1 MMAPLG
7 ALHPAADADGAA
19 AAAPPSV
26 ALGEGY
32 SVVKLRG
39 LPFNVTRDDI
49 VGFLAPVAVPSGGV
63 HLMNHETGR
72 PSGIAY
78 VELATEDDQ
87 ADALKKDKQM
97 LGDRY
102 IDTFACSQ
110 VELQARLAG
119 GLERGLGGPL
129 TPVMLAQQHAQL
141 QAASCFVKLRGL
153 PYSADQAA
161 INAFFAPLRVVAL
174 QVALNSSGQP
184 SGFGFVQFSSSED
197 TTAALGRSK
206 ERMGTRYVEVFRST
220 CGEMEAARA
229 HAFVVVQQRQALQHG
244 GMQGSGA
251 YPGMAA
257 GQGGPGGH
265 QGGHRGPMGQGGPG
279 GSRRPE
285 HAYTA
290 YQAGWRVSKGRSDG
304 MAPRRP
310 PPRRRRAH
318 TPALPPPPQAAL
330 QTLASHPQ
338 PGAYGGGGGYPSSQP
353 YGGSGYDP
361 AAAGSAYAGSGA
373 DGGYASYAAAGYPA
387 GYPASYPASDP
398 AGAPPQG
405 SYPPAAPGASYP
417 GYAPG
422 YGGYGYGDAYAYS
435 GAYGYG
441 A

>member
-184 SGFGFVQFSSSED
+184 SGFGFVQFSSCED

-251 YPGMAA
+251 YQGMAA

-290 YQAGWRVSKGRSDG
+290 YQAG
-304 MAPRRP
+304 
-310 PPRRRRAH
+310 
-318 TPALPPPPQAAL
+318 
-330 QTLASHPQ
+330 
-338 PGAYGGGGGYPSSQP
+338 
-353 YGGSGYDP
+353 
-361 AAAGSAYAGSGA
+361 
-373 DGGYASYAAAGYPA
+373 
-387 GYPASYPASDP
+387 
-398 AGAPPQG
+398 
-405 SYPPAAPGASYP
+405 
-417 GYAPG
+417 
-422 YGGYGYGDAYAYS
+422 
-435 GAYGYG
+435 
-441 A
+441 

>member
-1 MMAPLG
+1 
-7 ALHPAADADGAA
+7 
-19 AAAPPSV
+19 
-26 ALGEGY
+26 
-32 SVVKLRG
+32 
-39 LPFNVTRDDI
+39 
-49 VGFLAPVAVPSGGV
+49 
-63 HLMNHETGR
+63 MNHETGR

-229 HAFVVVQQRQALQHG
+229 RVRG
-244 GMQGSGA
+244 GAAEAGVAARRDARLWCIPGDGGGA
-251 YPGMAA
+251 GRTGRTPRRAPRADGAGRTGRLAAA
-257 GQGGPGGH
+257 GACVHCVPGGLT
-265 QGGHRGPMGQGGPG
+265 GL
-279 GSRRPE
+279 E
-285 HAYTA
+285 
-290 YQAGWRVSKGRSDG
+290 GRSDG

>member
-1 MMAPLG
+1 M
-7 ALHPAADADGAA
+7 
-19 AAAPPSV
+19 
-26 ALGEGY
+26 
-32 SVVKLRG
+32 VKLRG

-184 SGFGFVQFSSSED
+184 SGFLRPVLVERGHDGGARPVQGAD
-197 TTAALGRSK
+197 GDAVRRG
-206 ERMGTRYVEVFRST
+206 VRST

-251 YPGMAA
+251 YRGMAA
-257 GQGGPGGH
+257 GQEDRADTKAGTAGRWGRVDRAARGGRSMH
-265 QGGHRGPMGQGGPG
+265 
-279 GSRRPE
+279 
-285 HAYTA
+285 TA
-290 YQAGWRVSKGRSDG
+290 YQAGCGSRRAFG
-304 MAPRRP
+304 MAPRHP
-310 PPRRRRAH
+310 PPAAR
-318 TPALPPPPQAAL
+318 ALPPPSLPLRRPRCRPSRRTRSPARTAAAAATEL
-330 QTLASHPQ
+330 
-338 PGAYGGGGGYPSSQP
+338 QP

-361 AAAGSAYAGSGA
+361 PPPARLRGLGRGRRLR
-373 DGGYASYAAAGYPA
+373 GYAAAGYRRATGELPGERPGGRARERLPA
-387 GYPASYPASDP
+387 GR
-398 AGAPPQG
+398 AGRFV
-405 SYPPAAPGASYP
+405 PGVP
-417 GYAPG
+417 PG
-422 YGGYGYGDAYAYS
+422 YGGCGCSDAYAYS

>member
-206 ERMGTRYVEVFRST
+206 ERMGTRYVEGFRST

-251 YPGMAA
+251 YQGMAA

-290 YQAGWRVSKGRSDG
+290 YQAG
-304 MAPRRP
+304 
-310 PPRRRRAH
+310 
-318 TPALPPPPQAAL
+318 
-330 QTLASHPQ
+330 
-338 PGAYGGGGGYPSSQP
+338 
-353 YGGSGYDP
+353 
-361 AAAGSAYAGSGA
+361 
-373 DGGYASYAAAGYPA
+373 
-387 GYPASYPASDP
+387 
-398 AGAPPQG
+398 
-405 SYPPAAPGASYP
+405 
-417 GYAPG
+417 
-422 YGGYGYGDAYAYS
+422 
-435 GAYGYG
+435 
-441 A
+441 